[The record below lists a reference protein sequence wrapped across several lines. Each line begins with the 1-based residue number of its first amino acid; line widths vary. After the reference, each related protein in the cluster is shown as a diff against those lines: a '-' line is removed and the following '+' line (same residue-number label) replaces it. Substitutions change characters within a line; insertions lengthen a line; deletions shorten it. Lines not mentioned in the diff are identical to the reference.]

1 MTRLVETLVKATGL
15 PERDVLRIIS
25 NAPVRYKHYTI
36 KKRNSSARRPI
47 AHPASELKM
56 LQRALVENY
65 LKLLPVHQAATAYRR
80 GISIKHNALAHA
92 ENGPII
98 KMDFKDFF
106 NSIRSSDWD
115 KYCNDRGLF
124 TDPIERQQCINILF
138 HRAKRLSG
146 LRLAIGA
153 PSSPV
158 VSNLLMY
165 QFDALLSEML
175 AKDFVIYTRYAD
187 DLTFSARRT
196 GYLTAVDR
204 SVRSCIRSVKWPRLV
219 LNERKTVTATKKF
232 HRQVTGLVLTNDGNV
247 SLGRGKKRELRA
259 GIHRA
264 MSGVLQPK
272 DLNKLKGYLAY
283 AFSIEPDFI
292 RRMTKHYKIDVLRD
306 L

>member
-1 MTRLVETLVKATGL
+1 MTRLVDTLVRATGL
-15 PERDVLRIIS
+15 PERDVLRIIA

-56 LQRALVENY
+56 VQRAFVENY
-65 LKLLPVHQAATAYRR
+65 LKLLPIHQAATAYRR
-80 GISIKHNALAHA
+80 GISIRHNALAHA
-92 ENGPII
+92 ENGPIM
-98 KMDFKDFF
+98 KMDFKEFF
-106 NSIRSSDWD
+106 NSIRSTDWI
-115 KYCNDRGLF
+115 KYCDDRGLF
-124 TDPIERQQCINILF
+124 TDGAERQQSINILF
-138 HRAKRLSG
+138 HRAKRLPG

-165 QFDALLSEML
+165 QFEALLSEKL
-175 AKDFVIYTRYAD
+175 AKDYVTYTRYAD

-196 GYLTAVDR
+196 GYLNAVEPA
-204 SVRSCIRSVKWPRLV
+204 VRSSLREIRWPRLV
-219 LNERKTVTATKKF
+219 INERKTVTATKRY

-247 SLGRGKKRELRA
+247 SLGRDKKRELRA
-259 GIHRA
+259 GVHRA
-264 MSGVLQPK
+264 MASALDSK
-272 DLNKLKGYLAY
+272 DLSRLKGTLAY

-292 RRMTKHYKIDVLRD
+292 RRLSKHYKIDVLRD